1 MRRILITTVIMISH
15 ITQILGLRPNL
26 FPVHQP
32 ITVKT
37 LIDGI
42 ETNQFESIYFSP
54 DSKTVTAVSP
64 NYNVQFDTTISP
76 LLTEKLVDVSLSN
89 NVVPVFTSPGLDVFG
104 TLSGLF
110 FPIMFIFFLRNMIV
124 MNSMMNGVS
133 GQPPQGM
140 FGLGKPPTKIRVPTN
155 VTFADWAGSQE
166 VLEECTEFVSYMRN
180 SSYYQKVGATLPR
193 GILLEGPPGTGKT
206 LLAKAIATESNSSF
220 ISISGSEFIEMFV
233 GVGALRV
240 RKLFEEARNN
250 LPCIVF
256 IDEIDAIGKQRGRDG
271 FMGGNDE
278 REQTLNQLLTEM
290 DGFNKNDGLIIMAA
304 TNRMDTLDSALLRPG
319 RFDRIVRIPL
329 PDAKSREDILKVHLR
344 NKTIDDTVNIE
355 SLAKITVGYSGA
367 KLKNIVNEAAIF
379 AARDE
384 VEVINNNYML
394 DAIEK
399 AEIGIKKKV
408 DSRDTQTKRRIAIHE
423 IGHGFIA
430 NHFSDYF
437 DLQKITIQ
445 ATYSGAAGYTLFT
458 EKYDIAENGLYTKDL
473 LMKRLMV
480 ALGGKAAE
488 AVFYGDDFISVGATM
503 DLRQANGL
511 AREMIEKYGM
521 GNKLQAFYREEGFG
535 KTYSEMTESQI
546 DKEVSNLVNEAYYRA
561 KDLLE
566 TNHNVI
572 EFLSDTL
579 LRLVI
584 LNGGQVKQLIKTA
597 ATKS

>member
-1 MRRILITTVIMISH
+1 
-15 ITQILGLRPNL
+15 
-26 FPVHQP
+26 
-32 ITVKT
+32 
-37 LIDGI
+37 
-42 ETNQFESIYFSP
+42 
-54 DSKTVTAVSP
+54 
-64 NYNVQFDTTISP
+64 
-76 LLTEKLVDVSLSN
+76 
-89 NVVPVFTSPGLDVFG
+89 
-104 TLSGLF
+104 
-110 FPIMFIFFLRNMIV
+110 
-124 MNSMMNGVS
+124 
-133 GQPPQGM
+133 
-140 FGLGKPPTKIRVPTN
+140 
-155 VTFADWAGSQE
+155 
-166 VLEECTEFVSYMRN
+166 
-180 SSYYQKVGATLPR
+180 
-193 GILLEGPPGTGKT
+193 
-206 LLAKAIATESNSSF
+206 
-220 ISISGSEFIEMFV
+220 
-233 GVGALRV
+233 
-240 RKLFEEARNN
+240 
-250 LPCIVF
+250 
-256 IDEIDAIGKQRGRDG
+256 
-271 FMGGNDE
+271 
-278 REQTLNQLLTEM
+278 
-290 DGFNKNDGLIIMAA
+290 
-304 TNRMDTLDSALLRPG
+304 
-319 RFDRIVRIPL
+319 
-329 PDAKSREDILKVHLR
+329 
-344 NKTIDDTVNIE
+344 VNIE

-399 AEIGIKKKV
+399 AEVGIKKKV

>member
-1 MRRILITTVIMISH
+1 MY
-15 ITQILGLRPNL
+15 Q
-26 FPVHQP
+26 QP

-37 LIDGI
+37 LIDGM
-42 ETNQFESIYFSP
+42 ENHEFNRIYFSP
-54 DSKTVTAVSP
+54 DMRKVTAITP
-64 NYNVQFDTTISP
+64 NMGVRYDTTITP
-76 LLTEKLVDVSLSN
+76 LLTEKLVDISLKN
-89 NVVPVFTSPGLDVFG
+89 DVEPVFMNYEPNVFSM
-104 TLSGLF
+104 LPNLI
-110 FPIMFIFFLRNMIV
+110 FPILILLFLRNMA
-124 MNSMMNGVS
+124 MMRNAITGGTDKS
-133 GQPPQGM
+133 SQGF
-140 FGLGKPPTKIRVPTN
+140 FGLGNIPTKIRVPTN
-155 VTFADWAGSQE
+155 VTFADWAGSEE

-180 SSYYQKVGATLPR
+180 NTFYKKAGAVLPR

-240 RKLFEEARNN
+240 RKLFEEARAN

-256 IDEIDAIGKQRGRDG
+256 IDEIDAIGKQRGREG

-290 DGFNKNDGLIIMAA
+290 DGFNKNDGLIIIAA

-329 PDAKSREDILKVHLR
+329 PDTKSREAILKVHLR
-344 NKTIDDTVNIE
+344 NKTIDSTVDIE
-355 SLAKITVGYSGA
+355 SLSKITVGYSGA

-379 AARDE
+379 AARE
-384 VEVINNNYML
+384 QEVIITNNYLL
-394 DAIEK
+394 DSIEK
-399 AEIGIKKKV
+399 AEIGIKKNT
-408 DSRDTQTKRRIAIHE
+408 DNRDDETKRRIAIHE

-430 NHFSDYF
+430 NHFSEYF

-473 LMKRLMV
+473 LLKRLMV

-488 AVFYGDDFISVGATM
+488 AVFYGDDFVSVGATM

-511 AREMIEKYGM
+511 AREMIERYGM
-521 GNKLQAFYREEGFG
+521 GNKLQVFYREEGYG
-535 KTYSEMTESQI
+535 QTYSEMTESQI

-566 TNHNVI
+566 TNYNMI
-572 EFLSDTL
+572 DFLSE
-579 LRLVI
+579 RLVLYVI
-584 LNGGQVKQLIKTA
+584 LTGGQVKQFIKNSSNI
-597 ATKS
+597 KL

>member
-1 MRRILITTVIMISH
+1 MHRIMFLSLLAIRHLTKTVA
-15 ITQILGLRPNL
+15 LKNP
-26 FPVHQP
+26 FPYHQP
-32 ITVKT
+32 ISVKT

-42 ETNQFESIYFSP
+42 ENNQFDRIYFSP
-54 DSKTVTAVSP
+54 DMRKVTATTP
-64 NYNVQFDTTISP
+64 NMDVQYDTTISP
-76 LLTEKLVDVSLSN
+76 LLTEKLVDVSLQNEIDPIFINYEPNIFSMLPN
-89 NVVPVFTSPGLDVFG
+89 LI
-104 TLSGLF
+104 
-110 FPIMFIFFLRNMIV
+110 FPILILLFLRNMA
-124 MNSMMNGVS
+124 MMRNAITGGNGQQS
-133 GQPPQGM
+133 QGM
-140 FGLGKPPTKIRVPTN
+140 FGLGKTPTKIKVPTN
-155 VTFADWAGSQE
+155 VTFADWAGSEE

-180 SSYYQKVGATLPR
+180 NTFYKKAGAILPR

-290 DGFNKNDGLIIMAA
+290 DGFNKNDGLIIIAA

-329 PDAKSREDILKVHLR
+329 PDTKSREAILKVHLR
-344 NKTIDDTVNIE
+344 NKTIDSSVDIE
-355 SLAKITVGYSGA
+355 SLSKITVGYSGA

-379 AARDE
+379 AARNE
-384 VEVINNNYML
+384 EETITNNYLL
-394 DAIEK
+394 DSIEK
-399 AEIGIKKKV
+399 TEIGIKKNTDNR
-408 DSRDTQTKRRIAIHE
+408 DSETKRRIAIHE

-430 NHFSDYF
+430 NQFSEYF

-488 AVFYGDDFISVGATM
+488 AVFYGDDFVSVGATM

-511 AREMIEKYGM
+511 AREMIERYGM
-521 GNKLQAFYREEGFG
+521 GNKLQVFYREEGYG

-566 TNHNVI
+566 TNYNVI

-579 LRLVI
+579 IRLVI
-584 LNGGQVKQLIKTA
+584 LNGGQVKQLIKSSNI
-597 ATKS
+597 KL

>member
-1 MRRILITTVIMISH
+1 
-15 ITQILGLRPNL
+15 
-26 FPVHQP
+26 
-32 ITVKT
+32 
-37 LIDGI
+37 
-42 ETNQFESIYFSP
+42 
-54 DSKTVTAVSP
+54 
-64 NYNVQFDTTISP
+64 
-76 LLTEKLVDVSLSN
+76 
-89 NVVPVFTSPGLDVFG
+89 
-104 TLSGLF
+104 
-110 FPIMFIFFLRNMIV
+110 
-124 MNSMMNGVS
+124 
-133 GQPPQGM
+133 M

-180 SSYYQKVGATLPR
+180 NSYYQKVGATLPR

-408 DSRDTQTKRRIAIHE
+408 DSRDTQTKHRIAIHE